1 MKIGIVTTWFE
12 RGAAYV
18 SKQFKQILEKEHD
31 IYIYARGGEEY
42 AIGDPN
48 WDGDFVWWGKR
59 KDSFFFSG
67 TFIDKKDFVMWIR
80 EKGIELIIFNEQQ
93 WFMPLIW
100 CKELR
105 IKTVAYID
113 YYTNA
118 TIPFF
123 NIYDALICNTKR
135 HMEAFENHPH
145 AYYVPWGTDVDLF
158 KTSSNV
164 GLVNGDVPTI
174 FHSAGMSGYRKG
186 TDQLLKAYLKSNQ
199 KCKLVL
205 HTQRPLEN
213 QFPELVE
220 SMNILQSKGKLELI
234 TGTVT
239 APGLYYKGDIYIYP
253 SRLEGIGLTIAEA
266 LSSGLACIVPDN
278 GPMNEF
284 LDSTCGFVVPI
295 KKYFCREDGY
305 YWPMCEVDTD
315 ALASIIDKCSDNR
328 EIVKSMKLH
337 ARDYAIENLS
347 QEINFK
353 KLLNIVIDT
362 TYTPLDNCLRE
373 KINKFCTGGLK
384 RFDKLFALGLTI
396 SKIIKNKR

>member
-18 SKQFKQILEKEHD
+18 SRQFKQILEKEHEVF
-31 IYIYARGGEEY
+31 IYARGGEEY

-48 WDGDFVWWGKR
+48 WDGDYVWWGKR
-59 KDSFFFSG
+59 KDSLFFSG
-67 TFIDKKDFVMWIR
+67 TYIDKKDFIRWIR
-80 EKGIELIIFNEQQ
+80 LKGIELIIFNEQH
-93 WFMPLIW
+93 WFLPLIW
-100 CKELR
+100 CKELN

-123 NIYDALICNTKR
+123 SIYDALICNTKR
-135 HMEAFENHPH
+135 HKEAFEHHPH
-145 AYYVPWGTDVDLF
+145 AYYVPWGTDVELF
-158 KTSSNV
+158 KPTESKE
-164 GLVNGDVPTI
+164 LVNGDIPTI

-186 TDQLLKAYLKSNQ
+186 TDQLLRAYIKSKQ
-199 KCKLVL
+199 QCKLVL

-220 SMNILQSKGKLELI
+220 SMNILQKEGKLELI
-234 TGTVT
+234 TGTVA

-266 LSSGLACIVPDN
+266 ISSGLVCIVPDN

-284 LDSTCGFVVPI
+284 VDDSCGFVIPI

-305 YWPMCEVDTD
+305 YWPMCEVNIDE
-315 ALASIIDKCSDNR
+315 LAKIIDYCSDNTNM
-328 EIVKSMKLH
+328 VVSMKRK
-337 ARDYAIENLS
+337 ARKYALDNLS
-347 QEINFK
+347 QELNFNVLLEIVANTQFHQLEK
-353 KLLNIVIDT
+353 KLENKIVK
-362 TYTPLDNCLRE
+362 YHNS
-373 KINKFCTGGLK
+373 GLK
-384 RFDKLFALGLTI
+384 RFDSILSYFLPIVKK
-396 SKIIKNKR
+396 S

>member
-18 SKQFKQILEKEHD
+18 SRQFKQILEKEHD
-31 IYIYARGGEEY
+31 VYIYARGGEEY

-59 KDSFFFSG
+59 KDSFFYKA
-67 TFIDKKDFVMWIR
+67 TYIDKKDFINWIQT
-80 EKGIELIIFNEQQ
+80 KGIELIIFNEQQ
-93 WFMPLIW
+93 WFIPLIW
-100 CKELR
+100 CKELN

-135 HMEAFENHPH
+135 HTEAFENHPH
-145 AYYVPWGTDVDLF
+145 AYYVPWGTDVELF
-158 KTSSNV
+158 KPTESKE
-164 GLVNGDVPTI
+164 LVNGDVPTI

-186 TDQLLKAYLKSNQ
+186 TDQLLRAYLKSQ
-199 KCKLVL
+199 QQCKLVL

-220 SMNILQSKGKLELI
+220 AMNSLQKEGKLELI

-266 LSSGLACIVPDN
+266 ISSGLVCIVPDN

-284 LDSTCGFVVPI
+284 VDDSCGFAIPI

-315 ALASIIDKCSDNR
+315 ALASIIDKCSDS
-328 EIVKSMKLH
+328 IDMVKSMKLQ
-337 ARDYAIENLS
+337 ARRYALENLS
-347 QEINFK
+347 QDSNFNM
-353 KLLNIVIDT
+353 LLDIVT
-362 TYTPLDNCLRE
+362 KVSLNPLDAILKSKIE
-373 KINKFCTGGLK
+373 KHFSGGLK
-384 RFDKLFALGLTI
+384 RYDSIISRVVSFAR
-396 SKIIKNKR
+396 KIKK

>member
-1 MKIGIVTTWFE
+1 MRIGIVTTWFE

-18 SKQFKQILEKEHD
+18 SKQFKQILEKEHEVF
-31 IYIYARGGEEY
+31 IYARGGEEY

-59 KDSFFFSG
+59 KVSPFHG
-67 TFIDKKDFVMWIR
+67 TYIDKSDFIKWITT
-80 EKGIELIIFNEQQ
+80 EHIELIIFNEQQ
-93 WFMPLIW
+93 WFMPIIW
-100 CKELR
+100 CKDLH

-135 HMEAFENHPH
+135 HKEAFENHH
-145 AYYVPWGTDVDLF
+145 NAYYVPWGTDISLY
-158 KTSSNV
+158 KPRGNYE
-164 GLVNGDVPTI
+164 LVNKDIPTI

-186 TDQLLKAYLKSNQ
+186 TDQLIRAYLKSKQ
-199 KCKLVL
+199 ECKLVL
-205 HTQRPLEN
+205 HTQRSLES
-213 QFPELVE
+213 QFPDLCEPMKQL
-220 SMNILQSKGKLELI
+220 SKEGKLELI

-266 LSSGLACIVPDN
+266 ISSGLVCIVPDN

-284 LDSTCGFVVPI
+284 IDESCGYTIPI

-305 YWPMCEVDTD
+305 YWPLCEVKIDE
-315 ALASIIDKCSDNR
+315 LARLIDKCSDNKDS
-328 EIVKSMKLH
+328 ILSMKRN
-337 ARDYAIENLS
+337 ARQYAEQNLS
-347 QEINFK
+347 QKINFT
-353 KLLNIVIDT
+353 KLLNIVKDT
-362 TYTPLDNCLRE
+362 QYIPLDASLKK
-373 KINKFCTGGLK
+373 KITLFHTGGFK
-384 RFDKLFALGLTI
+384 RFEETLVKVLPLVKKL
-396 SKIIKNKR
+396 KK